1 MLIEH
6 KITTME
12 YLVEFPLSNNHRTAS
27 AFCCNICSSLTTSEH
42 ETLQFPTISGSVD
55 AEIARQEEMVQR

>member
-1 MLIEH
+1 
-6 KITTME
+6 ME
-12 YLVEFPLSNNHRTAS
+12 YLVEFLLSNNRRTAS
-27 AFCCNICSSLTTSEH
+27 EN